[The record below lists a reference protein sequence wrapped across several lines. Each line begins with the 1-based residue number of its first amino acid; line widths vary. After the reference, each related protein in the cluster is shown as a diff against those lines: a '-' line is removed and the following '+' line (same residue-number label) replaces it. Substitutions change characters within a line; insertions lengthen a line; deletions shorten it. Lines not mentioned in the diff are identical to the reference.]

1 MEYLEDNFQLI
12 ETLGKAL
19 KIEDDNDNSLLFRA
33 DQRKPEAVIRE
44 LKAKSRSVK
53 AKISQKME
61 VTRKLEGT
69 KLSY

>member
-1 MEYLEDNFQLI
+1 MI